1 MSEDHYSI
9 NEILNA
15 VEDLQKL
22 KKNNDLMKFKNQ
34 DNLKN
39 SKDTNEIPINTI
51 KLIEEA
57 ENSKN

>member
-22 KKNNDLMKFKNQ
+22 KKNNDLMNFKNQ